1 MSLLDPLLDLQ
12 KLDLAC
18 DAARSRSEKFS
29 ERASVPIL
37 IASLAEI
44 DARTATA
51 QSERTTIQA
60 EEEALGIEV
69 SQVVRDIESAE
80 VERYSGKRF
89 DQDEA
94 AAHNESQRELRE
106 RKETIEEREMELL
119 ESLEEVDAQIQSE
132 QSARET
138 NRVEATR
145 VDEAI
150 RDMEA
155 EVAKQLDGL
164 ANERSGLTSS
174 IPASVLEAYDRVRAR
189 PNAGGRGAARL
200 SDSRCGACQIKLPSH
215 EKAKMLAEPED
226 ALIQCPQCRRILVR

>member
-1 MSLLDPLLDLQ
+1 MSLLDPLLDIQ

-37 IASLAEI
+37 IARLAEI
-44 DARTATA
+44 DARKAKA
-51 QSERTTIQA
+51 ASERTAIQA

-106 RKETIEEREMELL
+106 RKETIEDREMELL

-155 EVAKQLDGL
+155 KVAKELDGL
-164 ANERSGLTSS
+164 VNERSGLTSS
-174 IPASVLEAYDRVRAR
+174 IPVPVLKAYDRVRAQ